1 MPSRSKKITICAA
14 FTAVGLVLGYIESF
28 IVFPIRVP
36 GVRIGLANIVTVMCL
51 YTLGAS
57 YSAIVL
63 LIRIVLSAI
72 LFGSP
77 VSFAYSAAGASAALL
92 GMILLK
98 RSGFSIYGVSFFG
111 AVIHNV
117 AQTAVAY
124 FMVTSVYIFTYLPVL
139 IIAGAFAGLI
149 TGFIANILIKR
160 LGNMICADRRI

>member
-14 FTAVGLVLGYIESF
+14 LTAIGLMLGYIESF

-51 YTLGAS
+51 YTLGIS
-57 YSAIVL
+57 YSAVVL
-63 LIRIVLSAI
+63 MLRITLSAI

-77 VSFAYSAAGASAALL
+77 VSFAYSIAGATLSLL

-98 RSGFSIYGVSFFG
+98 RFGFSIYGVSFSG
-111 AVIHNV
+111 AVLHNI

-124 FMVTSVYIFTYLPVL
+124 YMVSSVYIFTYLPVRV
-139 IIAGAFAGLI
+139 ITGAIAGLI
-149 TGFIANILIKR
+149 TGFVADILIKR
-160 LGNMICADRRI
+160 LGNVIYTDRRI